1 MNRLH
6 DVSKGRRA
14 TDTGSNSLRK
24 LKRKDLLTIMYRQQE
39 RIEELEEKITVLEG
53 QLNNR
58 ELMLSDLGSIAEAS
72 LKLNGVFEA
81 AQKAAD
87 QYIENA
93 RIQAATSTNGRENG

>member
-1 MNRLH
+1 MDRLH

-14 TDTGSNSLRK
+14 TDTESNSLRK
-24 LKRKDLLTIMYRQQE
+24 LKRKDLLIIMYRQQE
-39 RIEELEEKITVLEG
+39 RIEELEEKITALEG

-93 RIQAATSTNGRENG
+93 RIQAKVATSGRENG